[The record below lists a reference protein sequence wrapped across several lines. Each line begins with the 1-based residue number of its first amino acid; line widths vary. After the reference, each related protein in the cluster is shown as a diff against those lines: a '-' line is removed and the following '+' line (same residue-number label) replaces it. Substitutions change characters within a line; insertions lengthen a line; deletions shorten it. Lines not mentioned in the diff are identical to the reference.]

1 VLNPKP
7 IRGFTLIEVLI
18 AMTLL
23 SIMVVLLFSSMRIS
37 AESWVKGEDKITE
50 VNDVAVVYQ
59 FFQHHLTEARP
70 LWDDFTGEY
79 KLLAFQ
85 GDNQKLQFVSAFPA
99 SAKKAGLQLFS
110 IRLAND
116 GDEKILLVSIKPFFR
131 VAEGDE
137 WRTEEVTLLR
147 HVKDFT
153 LAYYQQD
160 ENQPE
165 GMWLDSW
172 LEIETHPKLVK
183 VKIERDDGSFWPE
196 MIIALKATGIVGNPN
211 TDSLQD
217 QTQSIDFNN
226 GSYGNQ

>member
-1 VLNPKP
+1 VYDRKSK
-7 IRGFTLIEVLI
+7 RGFTLIEVLI

-23 SIMVVLLFSSMRIS
+23 SLMVVLLFGSMRIS
-37 AESWVKGEDKITE
+37 AESWLKGEDKITQ

-70 LWDDFTGEY
+70 LWDDFSGEY

-99 SAKKAGLQLFS
+99 SAKKSGLQLFS
-110 IRLAND
+110 IRMAND
-116 GDEKILLVSIKPFFR
+116 GDEKILLVSIKPFFKS
-131 VAEGDE
+131 AEGED

-147 HVKDFT
+147 HVSNFS
-153 LAYYQQD
+153 LFYYQQD
-160 ENQPE
+160 ENAPE

-196 MIIALKATGIVGNPN
+196 MVFALKANGVLDNPNLGDLVDQNQTGATGIDG
-211 TDSLQD
+211 L
-217 QTQSIDFNN
+217 TQ
-226 GSYGNQ
+226 